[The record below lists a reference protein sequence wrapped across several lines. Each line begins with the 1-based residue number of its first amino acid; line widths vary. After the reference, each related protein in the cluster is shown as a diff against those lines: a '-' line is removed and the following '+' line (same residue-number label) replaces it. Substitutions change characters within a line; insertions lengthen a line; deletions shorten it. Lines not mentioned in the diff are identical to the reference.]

1 MSAALLLVAVVGCM
15 VGAAAMNRKGWAE
28 EMEIIEVKEAF
39 SEIRIEDAECSV
51 RVLRAT
57 DGKCKVVCPEKQD
70 GSIYHTVT
78 VSDGALS
85 VQRHVRKW
93 YQYIGISFGSPDV
106 KIYLPEEAYG
116 RLAIHTISGSIQV
129 DDGFTFETASLE
141 STSGSVRMRSE
152 VKRELEAESTSGRVT
167 IENASPERIEASSV
181 SGRIALSHLRSDEI
195 AVRSTSGGIEL
206 TDVIAATNLD
216 VRSVSGGVALD
227 GCDGGAIRI
236 ETTSGS
242 VKGTVLTEK
251 DFIANSTSGS
261 VSIPHSSAGGA
272 CEISTTSG
280 RIAIEVQR

>member
-70 GSIYHTVT
+70 GSIYHTVA

-152 VKRELEAESTSGRVT
+152 VKRKLEAESTSGRVT

-251 DFIANSTSGS
+251 DFIADSTSGS